1 MDMYLKRVGFLF
13 CLLGIFVYVQSQNL
27 AFPGAEGYGKYT
39 VGGRGGKVI
48 KVTNLNDS
56 GKGSLR
62 EAVEQYGARTV
73 VFDVDGTIELK
84 TPLRINHDSI
94 TIAGQTAPGDGI

>member
-1 MDMYLKRVGFLF
+1 MFFKRIGFLYI
-13 CLLGIFVYVQSQNL
+13 LLGMFSYVQAQHL
-27 AFPGAEGYGKYT
+27 AFPEAEGYGKYT

-56 GKGSLR
+56 GKGSFR
-62 EAVEQYGARTV
+62 EAVEQSGARIV

-84 TPLRINHDSI
+84 TPLRIRLNGNSYPRRMLCI
-94 TIAGQTAPGDGI
+94 RM